1 MAGKNNSL
9 FWTLAAILSILI
21 IYYVRMYYVAPHI
34 FSFKFSPTRL
44 EQYFKSQD
52 ITRHVTGRVYL
63 SDEDI
68 HMAAGYLYVYGFDPT
83 AYNFQHPPLIK
94 YFYGYTTRLFGNP
107 YLIQLFFGSA
117 LLALTYFAAL
127 LLTKKSWVAY
137 LACLF
142 LIADPVFTD
151 VSQHALLDLGQS
163 VFAFAYVVSHLY
175 MPGSFILQGI
185 LLGAFAASK
194 FWSTA
199 LFFIAGITTY
209 NLLRKKF
216 MLRQFTFHLLIA
228 FLTFC
233 AVYIHSF
240 FVHAPFNILFFQLKT
255 LKYWFNHSVSSVPG
269 DAIYLFMTGQHHMW
283 WQNND
288 VIKVPEWPLLWPLT
302 AIALLISTY
311 VYRKKISP
319 ILFIS
324 LLPLLYV
331 AYISFQAPYMRYF
344 ILILPYCYI
353 ILFNTLSLIIKS
365 NRKAHS

>member
-1 MAGKNNSL
+1 MAGKNKSL
-9 FWTLAAILSILI
+9 LFKLSAVLTILL
-21 IYYVRMYYVAPHI
+21 IYYARMYIVAPHI
-34 FSFKFSPTRL
+34 FSFTFSPTRV

-83 AYNFQHPPLIK
+83 TYNFQHPPLIK
-94 YFYGYTTRLFGNP
+94 YFYGYTTRIFGNP

-117 LLALTYFAAL
+117 LLTLTYFAAQ

-151 VSQHALLDLGQS
+151 LSQHTLLDLGQS
-163 VFAFAYVVSHLY
+163 VFAFSYVLAHLY
-175 MPGSFILQGI
+175 MPSSFVLQGI

-194 FWSTA
+194 FWSTT
-199 LFFIAGITTY
+199 LFFIAGTAIY
-209 NLLRKKF
+209 NILRKKF
-216 MLRQFTFHLLIA
+216 MARQFIFHILVA

-233 AVYIHSF
+233 AVYAHSF
-240 FVHAPFNILFFQLKT
+240 IAQAPFNIIFFQLKT
-255 LKYWFNHSVSSVPG
+255 LKYWFHHSVSSIPG
-269 DAIYLFMTGQHHMW
+269 DAIYLFLTGHHHMW

-288 VIKVPEWPLLWPLT
+288 IIKVPEWPLIWPIM
-302 AIALLISTY
+302 AFGLIVSIY
-311 VYRKKISP
+311 VHRKKVSP
-319 ILFIS
+319 
-324 LLPLLYV
+324 LLLMSVIPLLYV
-331 AYISFQAPYMRYF
+331 VYISLQAPYMRYF

-353 ILFNTLSLIIKS
+353 ILFNTLSLIFKN
-365 NRKAHS
+365 NRKKLS